1 MPFWTD
7 PNGACEGEAA
17 ELVFRLGNI
26 RDSIEDGEEIDDVDV
41 TGAAAAIEGVGGE
54 FASYVILSELN
65 EIVENHVIE

>member
-1 MPFWTD
+1 M
-7 PNGACEGEAA
+7 
-17 ELVFRLGNI
+17 VFRLGNI